1 MLFRRGGRMAME
13 RQRSEVENGIGDSP
27 GEMGGHPRF
36 RVLSEEKIKRI
47 HEATVE
53 ILETIGVKVH
63 GQEALD
69 MMADAGCTVE
79 CDVVKIPRRLL
90 EDAIASAPK
99 KITIY
104 NREGEEA
111 LRLGGP
117 SVYTNTGY
125 TPLEFFDIET
135 GERRDYT
142 LDDFRLVSR
151 VADALPNVDIVGQ
164 PGVVRPTEE
173 NPLEVIN
180 HLEFEAMLTNTSKPI
195 YTLVA
200 TGEILNDCFDLAE
213 AVAVAN
219 GAKSLRE
226 KPFVLAMLN
235 AVSPLVYHGETI
247 DKLFA
252 SVDRGIPVICGPMPL
267 AGGTSPVT
275 LAGTIAL
282 SNAESLAG
290 LVMSQV
296 RRKGAPY
303 VMITFASTIDMKT
316 LDVATGPEG
325 TLLIAGCIEMGHYYG
340 IPISGGWVGGSER
353 GILDGE
359 AGWEQMLGGLTHMLA
374 GGNAGVGVGAG
385 SSLEACVMAD
395 EMLGM
400 LKVMMKGV
408 PVDDETLAVDVIREV
423 GPGGGTFLEHQH
435 TFRHFR
441 EHWQPTLLSRMRYED
456 WVAGGRKSTFDHV
469 KERLQKILR
478 THQPKPIPEQARKAI
493 DDIIRRVRARIPV
506 GKATS

>member
-1 MLFRRGGRMAME
+1 MNDGKTKQTAPKVLE
-13 RQRSEVENGIGDSP
+13 D
-27 GEMGGHPRF
+27 HPHF
-36 RVLSEEKIKRI
+36 RVLTDEKRERI

-53 ILETIGVKVH
+53 ILETVGVNVAR
-63 GQEALD
+63 QEAID
-69 MMADAGCTVE
+69 MMADAGCSIE
-79 CDVVKIPRRLL
+79 GDVVKIPRRLL
-90 EDAIASAPK
+90 EYAIDSAPE

-111 LRLGGP
+111 LYLGSP
-117 SVYTNTGY
+117 DVYTNTGY
-125 TPLEFFDIET
+125 TPLEFFDVET
-135 GERRDYT
+135 GERRDYS

-151 VADALPNVDIVGQ
+151 VADALPNVDIIGQ
-164 PGVVRPTEE
+164 PGAVRPTAE

-180 HLEFEAMLTNTSKPI
+180 HLEFEAMLTNSSKPI
-195 YTLVA
+195 YVLVA
-200 TGEILNDCFDLAE
+200 SGEILSDCLDMAE

-226 KPFVLAMLN
+226 KPFVLPMLN
-235 AVSPLVYHGETI
+235 VVSPLMLNDETV
-247 DKLFA
+247 DKLFV

-290 LVMSQV
+290 LVISQV

-303 VMITFASTIDMKT
+303 VMITFACTIDMKT

-325 TLLIAGCIEMGHYYG
+325 TLLISGCIEMGHYYG

-359 AGWEQMLGGLTHMLA
+359 AGWEQMLEGLTLMLT
-374 GGNAGVGVGAG
+374 GGNAGVCVDAG
-385 SSLEACVMAD
+385 SSLETCVVAD
-395 EMLGM
+395 QMIGM

-423 GPGGGTFLEHQH
+423 GPGGGTYLDHAH

-441 EHWQPTLLSRMRYED
+441 EHWQPTFLSRMKYED
-456 WVAGGRKSTFDHV
+456 WVAAGRKSTMDRV
-469 KERLQKILR
+469 KERLREIMR

-493 DDIIRRVRARIPV
+493 DDIIRGARSRVPV
-506 GKATS
+506 

>member
-1 MLFRRGGRMAME
+1 MKYGKPKQPAGKTLDFE
-13 RQRSEVENGIGDSP
+13 ESYS
-27 GEMGGHPRF
+27 EMGDAPSF
-36 RVLSEEKIKRI
+36 RLLSDEKLERI

-53 ILETIGVKVH
+53 ILETIGVRMLRE
-63 GQEALD
+63 EAIE
-69 MMADAGCTVE
+69 MMADAGCPVE
-79 CDVVKIPRRLL
+79 GDIVKIPRRLV
-90 EDAIASAPK
+90 EDTIATAPK

-111 LRLGGP
+111 LYLG
-117 SVYTNTGY
+117 SSKVYTNTGY

-151 VADALPNVDIVGQ
+151 VADALPNVDIICQ
-164 PGVVRPTEE
+164 PGVVRPTEGD
-173 NPLEVIN
+173 PLEVIN
-180 HLEFEAMLTNTSKPI
+180 HLEFEAMLTNTSKPL

-200 TGEILNDCFDLAE
+200 TGEILSDCLDMAE

-219 GAKSLRE
+219 GAKSLRD
-226 KPFVLAMLN
+226 KPFVLPVLN
-235 AVSPLVYHGETI
+235 AVSPLIYHAETI
-247 DKLFA
+247 DKLLV

-290 LVMSQV
+290 LVTSQV

-303 VMITFASTIDMKT
+303 VMITFATTLDMKILEAT
-316 LDVATGPEG
+316 TGPEG

-359 AGWEQMLGGLTHMLA
+359 AGWEQMLGGLTYMLT
-374 GGNAGVGVGAG
+374 GGNVGVTVGAG
-385 SSLEACVMAD
+385 SSLEASVMAD
-395 EMLGM
+395 EMMGM
-400 LKVMMKGV
+400 LKAMMKGV
-408 PVDDETLAVDVIREV
+408 PVNDETLALDVIREI
-423 GPGGGTFLEHQH
+423 GPGGGTFLKHQH

-441 EHWQPTLLSRMRYED
+441 EHWQPTFMSRMRYED
-456 WVAGGRKSTFDHV
+456 WVAGGSKSTEERV
-469 KERLQKILR
+469 RERLQEIMR
-478 THQPKPIPEQARKAI
+478 THQPKPIPEQARKTI
-493 DDIIRRVRARIPV
+493 DEIIQRARARAP
-506 GKATS
+506 ARPAMS